1 MWHIARPTGPSV
13 VSAHQPVVV
22 LPSSSLASPIGCKA
36 APLPPEQRTRSTM
49 APINSRSTSSGVTEN
64 KQRDKELEE
73 SRLRAAQL
81 EKTMRWWSDCT
92 ANWREKWALLRDERN
107 QLKDELRH
115 TRKTLELANQTIK
128 QLQCERHLQSTSC
141 SSSSQPFSALELER
155 GSAAAVQSRLHAEQ
169 YRAHSSPLEIE
180 SGVKSSEKSIP
191 LSSLHKGSE
200 ELAAFNNQLPC
211 NAVPCK
217 QCAPIVRWWRDQS
230 QFLSQELNRM
240 LSLNAKQ
247 WARCENLA
255 RGNRLLKL
263 ERCCASSSARQSAQA
278 AQQHSPTKTRL
289 TQVLTNTDEPFG
301 SGDFL
306 TPGVL
311 DAELSNRCEEHITQ
325 LRYLQHRID
334 CLTQERNQLSERLEE
349 SINQRTD
356 MELQFDRFL
365 KCGAYSKTECV
376 DRPGDN
382 EPNRSLTSA
391 AGYTTCSELTT
402 EDTED
407 TSEMTTKFDSTRFL
421 TGADSSTLVQS
432 GLSRVSRVSHEQKPV
447 TTDDSETESA
457 TVDGTLQMAVSTL
470 DRSRIGE
477 SRTIDSWLMDG
488 SESSSRK

>member
-13 VSAHQPVVV
+13 VSAHPQVV
-22 LPSSSLASPIGCKA
+22 LPSSSLASPIGSKA
-36 APLPPEQRTRSTM
+36 VLLPPEQRTRSNM

-128 QLQCERHLQSTSC
+128 QLQCEHHLQSTSC
-141 SSSSQPFSALELER
+141 SSPSQPFPAFELER
-155 GSAAAVQSRLHAEQ
+155 GEAAPVQSRLHAEQ
-169 YRAHSSPLEIE
+169 YRAQSSPLEIE

-191 LSSLHKGSE
+191 LSGFHKGLE
-200 ELAAFNNQLPC
+200 ELAAFSNQSC

-230 QFLSQELNRM
+230 QFLSQELSRM

-263 ERCCASSSARQSAQA
+263 ELCYANSSARQSARSP
-278 AQQHSPTKTRL
+278 QQHSPTRTYL

-301 SGDFL
+301 SADFL
-306 TPGVL
+306 TSGVL
-311 DAELSNRCEEHITQ
+311 DVELSNRCEEHITQ

-356 MELQFDRFL
+356 MELQCDRFL

-376 DRPGDN
+376 DRSGDN

-391 AGYTTCSELTT
+391 AGYTTSSELTT
-402 EDTED
+402 EDAED
-407 TSEMTTKFDSTRFL
+407 TSEMITKFDSTRFP

-432 GLSRVSRVSHEQKPV
+432 ELSRLSRVSHEQNPV
-447 TTDDSETESA
+447 ITDDSETESA

-477 SRTIDSWLMDG
+477 SRMTDSWLVDG
-488 SESSSRK
+488 SEPLSRK

>member
-13 VSAHQPVVV
+13 VSAHPQVVV
-22 LPSSSLASPIGCKA
+22 LPSTSLASPIGPKA
-36 APLPPEQRTRSTM
+36 VPEQRTRSNM

-128 QLQCERHLQSTSC
+128 QLQCEHHC
-141 SSSSQPFSALELER
+141 SSSSQSFPALELDR
-155 GSAAAVQSRLHAEQ
+155 GSAAPVQSRLHAEQ
-169 YRAHSSPLEIE
+169 YRAQSSPLEIE

-191 LSSLHKGSE
+191 PSDLHKGLE
-200 ELAAFNNQLPC
+200 ELADFNNQSSC
-211 NAVPCK
+211 NIVPCK
-217 QCAPIVRWWRDQS
+217 QCAPLVRWWRDQS
-230 QFLSQELNRM
+230 QFLSNELNRM

-263 ERCCASSSARQSAQA
+263 ELCCASSSARQSAQSL
-278 AQQHSPTKTRL
+278 QQHSPARTHL
-289 TQVLTNTDEPFG
+289 TQLFTNTEEPFG
-301 SGDFL
+301 SADFL
-306 TPGVL
+306 TPGIL
-311 DAELSNRCEEHITQ
+311 DVELSNRSEEHATQ

-334 CLTQERNQLSERLEE
+334 CLTRERNQLSERLEE

-356 MELQFDRFL
+356 MEQQCDRFL

-376 DRPGDN
+376 GRSGDN

-391 AGYTTCSELTT
+391 AGYTTSSELTT
-402 EDTED
+402 EDAED
-407 TSEMTTKFDSTRFL
+407 TSELVTKFDSTRFP
-421 TGADSSTLVQS
+421 TGADSSTLVQNQLS
-432 GLSRVSRVSHEQKPV
+432 RLSRVSHQQNPV

-477 SRTIDSWLMDG
+477 LRMTDSWPMDG
-488 SESSSRK
+488 SEPSSRK